1 MNQVAFDF
9 TERSKDPDRFWL
21 WLRDNG
27 HINQAFQRAALSMA
41 MTGRKRYSARTIIET
56 IRWNTELADSEIM
69 FKINNNYVPGLAR
82 LFMSKY
88 GERFP
93 GFFKVRNQSGFD
105 E

>member
-9 TERSKDPDRFWL
+9 TERSKYPDGFWI
-21 WLRDNG
+21 WLQDNR
-27 HINQAFQRAALSMA
+27 HVYEAFRKAALQMA
-41 MTGRKRYSARTIIET
+41 TSGRKRYSARTIVELL
-56 IRWNTELADSEIM
+56 RWNSDVEDSEVTW
-69 FKINNNYVPGLAR
+69 KINGNYVPGLAR
-82 LFMSKY
+82 LFMSLY